1 MKVKNIAFTGFA
13 AAILAGVGAAD
24 AAQQLVTPNYVSK
37 ALEGVDGRVTTLE
50 TTMGEGT
57 LSTDAKTIV
66 GAINELD
73 TIANGLPTNENF
85 NNMNTA
91 INNIKDSIGTVPEG
105 STVVGMI
112 EAAEY
117 DDTELAG
124 RVDTLEKAGYQNQ
137 SQVEALIGTATTG
150 MATESYVTNAIA
162 GKADTAT
169 VNEALGLKADK
180 TELAGYATTGALEAV
195 KTTADNAAAKTYVDE
210 ELAKKADASALSGYA
225 TTGALEAVKTT
236 ADNAAAKTYVD
247 EELAKKA
254 NAGTTYSKTEV
265 DNLFVEKAYD
275 DTAVRG
281 LITENANDIAENA
294 GNITKNSGNIT
305 LNTNAITALQ
315 ANSIVSGPTADG
327 MYLVTKSGET
337 TTWTQVEIL
346 DNLPE
351 QP

>member
-57 LSTDAKTIV
+57 LSTDAQTIV

-85 NNMNTA
+85 ENMNTA
-91 INNIKDSIGTVPEG
+91 INNIKGSIGTIPEG
-105 STVVGMI
+105 STVVSMI

-117 DDTELAG
+117 DDTALAG
-124 RVDTLEKAGYQNQ
+124 RVTALEGADYQNATQVQ
-137 SQVEALIGTATTG
+137 SLIDT
-150 MATESYVTNAIA
+150 SIA
-162 GKADTAT
+162 S
-169 VNEALGLKADK
+169 
-180 TELAGYATTGALEAV
+180 
-195 KTTADNAAAKTYVDE
+195 
-210 ELAKKADASALSGYA
+210 KADASALSGYA

-254 NAGTTYSKTEV
+254 NAETTYSKTEV
-265 DNLFVEKAYD
+265 DNLVTENKYD

-294 GNITKNSGNIT
+294 GNITTNSDNIA

-327 MYLVTKSGET
+327 MYLVTKSGDS

>member
-105 STVVGMI
+105 STVVRMI
-112 EAAEY
+112 EEAEY
-117 DDTELAG
+117 DDTALAG
-124 RVDTLEKAGYQNQ
+124 RVTTLEGAGYQNATQVQ
-137 SQVEALIGTATTG
+137 SLINTSIASKADASALDNYATVEALNG
-150 MATESYVTNAIA
+150 
-162 GKADTAT
+162 
-169 VNEALGLKADK
+169 
-180 TELAGYATTGALEAV
+180 V
-195 KTTADNAAAKTYVDE
+195 KTTADNAAAKTYVDQ
-210 ELAKKADASALSGYA
+210 
-225 TTGALEAVKTT
+225 
-236 ADNAAAKTYVD
+236 
-247 EELAKKA
+247 ELAKKA
-254 NAGTTYSKTEV
+254 NAETTYSKTEV
-265 DNLFVEKAYD
+265 DNLVTENKYD

-281 LITENANDIAENA
+281 LITENANAIEENA
-294 GNITKNSGNIT
+294 GNITTNSGNIT
-305 LNTNAITALQ
+305 LNTNAIAALQ

-327 MYLVTKSGET
+327 MYLVTKSGDN

-346 DNLPE
+346 DSLPE

>member
-105 STVVGMI
+105 STVVSMI

-117 DDTELAG
+117 DDTALAG
-124 RVDTLEKAGYQNQ
+124 RVTTLEGAGYQNATQVQ
-137 SQVEALIGTATTG
+137 SLINT
-150 MATESYVTNAIA
+150 SIA
-162 GKADTAT
+162 G
-169 VNEALGLKADK
+169 
-180 TELAGYATTGALEAV
+180 
-195 KTTADNAAAKTYVDE
+195 
-210 ELAKKADASALSGYA
+210 KADASALSGYA

-265 DNLFVEKAYD
+265 DNLVTENKYD

-281 LITENANDIAENA
+281 LITENAEAIAENA
-294 GNITKNSGNIT
+294 GNITTNSGNIT
-305 LNTNAITALQ
+305 LNTNAIAALQ

-327 MYLVTKSGET
+327 MYLVTKSGDS

-346 DNLPE
+346 DSLPE

>member
-57 LSTDAKTIV
+57 LSTDAQTIV

-85 NNMNTA
+85 ENMNTA
-91 INNIKDSIGTVPEG
+91 INNIKGSIGTVPEG

-117 DDTELAG
+117 DDTALAG
-124 RVDTLEKAGYQNQ
+124 RVTTLEGAGYQNATQVQ
-137 SQVEALIGTATTG
+137 SLINT
-150 MATESYVTNAIA
+150 SIA
-162 GKADTAT
+162 S
-169 VNEALGLKADK
+169 
-180 TELAGYATTGALEAV
+180 
-195 KTTADNAAAKTYVDE
+195 
-210 ELAKKADASALSGYA
+210 KADASALDNYA
-225 TTGALEAVKTT
+225 TVEALNGVKTT

-254 NAGTTYSKTEV
+254 NADTTYSKTEV
-265 DNLFVEKAYD
+265 DNLVTENKYD

-281 LITENANDIAENA
+281 LITENANAIEENA
-294 GNITKNSGNIT
+294 VNITTNSDNIT
-305 LNTNAITALQ
+305 LNTNAIAALQ

-327 MYLVTKSGET
+327 MYLVTKSGDN

-346 DNLPE
+346 DSLPE

>member
-73 TIANGLPTNENF
+73 AIANGLPTNENF

-105 STVVGMI
+105 STVVSMI
-112 EAAEY
+112 EAADY

-124 RVDTLEKAGYQNQ
+124 RVTTLEGAGYQNATQVQ
-137 SQVEALIGTATTG
+137 SLINTSIASKADASALDNYATVEALNG
-150 MATESYVTNAIA
+150 
-162 GKADTAT
+162 
-169 VNEALGLKADK
+169 
-180 TELAGYATTGALEAV
+180 V

-210 ELAKKADASALSGYA
+210 ELAKKADASALNDYA
-225 TTGALEAVKTT
+225 TVEALNGVKTT

-247 EELAKKA
+247 QELAKKA
-254 NAGTTYSKTEV
+254 NADTTYSKTEV
-265 DNLFVEKAYD
+265 DNLVTENKYD

-281 LITENANDIAENA
+281 LITENANAIAENA
-294 GNITKNSGNIT
+294 GNITTNSGNIT
-305 LNTNAITALQ
+305 SNTNAIAALQ

-327 MYLVTKSGET
+327 MYLVTKSGDS

-346 DNLPE
+346 DSLPE

>member
-105 STVVGMI
+105 STVVRMI
-112 EAAEY
+112 EEAEY
-117 DDTELAG
+117 DDTALAG
-124 RVDTLEKAGYQNQ
+124 RVTTLEGAGYQNATQVQ
-137 SQVEALIGTATTG
+137 SLINT
-150 MATESYVTNAIA
+150 SIA
-162 GKADTAT
+162 S
-169 VNEALGLKADK
+169 
-180 TELAGYATTGALEAV
+180 
-195 KTTADNAAAKTYVDE
+195 
-210 ELAKKADASALSGYA
+210 KADASALDNYA
-225 TTGALEAVKTT
+225 TVEALNGVKTT

-254 NAGTTYSKTEV
+254 NASALDNYATVEALNGVKTTADNAAAKTYVDQELAKKANAETTYSKTEV
-265 DNLFVEKAYD
+265 DNLVTENKYD

-281 LITENANDIAENA
+281 LITENANAIEENA
-294 GNITKNSGNIT
+294 GNITTNSGNIT
-305 LNTNAITALQ
+305 LNTNAIAALQ

-327 MYLVTKSGET
+327 MYLVTKSGDN

-346 DNLPE
+346 DSLPE

>member
-57 LSTDAKTIV
+57 LSTDAQTIV

-85 NNMNTA
+85 ENMNTA
-91 INNIKDSIGTVPEG
+91 INNIKGSIGTIPEG
-105 STVVGMI
+105 STVVSMI

-117 DDTELAG
+117 DDTALAG
-124 RVDTLEKAGYQNQ
+124 RVTALEGADYQNATQVQ
-137 SQVEALIGTATTG
+137 SLIDT
-150 MATESYVTNAIA
+150 SIA
-162 GKADTAT
+162 S
-169 VNEALGLKADK
+169 
-180 TELAGYATTGALEAV
+180 
-195 KTTADNAAAKTYVDE
+195 
-210 ELAKKADASALSGYA
+210 KADASALSGYA

-254 NAGTTYSKTEV
+254 DASTLSGYATTGALEAVKTTADNAAAKTYVDEELAKKANAETTYSKTEV
-265 DNLFVEKAYD
+265 DNLVTENKYD

-294 GNITKNSGNIT
+294 GNITTNSDNIA

-327 MYLVTKSGET
+327 MYLVTKSGDS

>member
-37 ALEGVDGRVTTLE
+37 ALEGVDGRVTSLE
-50 TTMGEGT
+50 STMGDGT
-57 LSTDAKTIV
+57 LSTEAKTII

-73 TIANGLPTNENF
+73 TIAGGLPTNENF

-105 STVVGMI
+105 STVVSMI

-117 DDTELAG
+117 DDTALAG
-124 RVDTLEKAGYQNQ
+124 RVTTLEGADYQNATQVQ
-137 SQVEALIGTATTG
+137 SLIDTSIASKADASALDNYATVEALNG
-150 MATESYVTNAIA
+150 
-162 GKADTAT
+162 
-169 VNEALGLKADK
+169 
-180 TELAGYATTGALEAV
+180 V

-210 ELAKKADASALSGYA
+210 ELAKKADA
-225 TTGALEAVKTT
+225 
-236 ADNAAAKTYVD
+236 D
-247 EELAKKA
+247 
-254 NAGTTYSKTEV
+254 TTYNKTEV
-265 DNLFVEKAYD
+265 DNLIVEKAYD
-275 DTAVRG
+275 DTAVRA

-294 GNITKNSGNIT
+294 SNIATNSGNIT
-305 LNTNAITALQ
+305 SNTNAITALQ

-327 MYLVTKSGET
+327 MYLVTKSGDS

-346 DNLPE
+346 DSLPE

>member
-57 LSTDAKTIV
+57 LSTDAQTIV

-85 NNMNTA
+85 ENMNTA

-105 STVVGMI
+105 STVVSMI

-117 DDTELAG
+117 DDTALAG
-124 RVDTLEKAGYQNQ
+124 RVTTLEDAGYQNQ

-162 GKADTAT
+162 GKADTTT
-169 VNEALGLKADK
+169 VNAALDQKADK
-180 TELAGYATTGALEAV
+180 TELA
-195 KTTADNAAAKTYVDE
+195 
-210 ELAKKADASALSGYA
+210 GYA

-305 LNTNAITALQ
+305 LNTNAIAALQ

-327 MYLVTKSGET
+327 MYLVTKSGDS

-346 DNLPE
+346 DSLPE

>member
-13 AAILAGVGAAD
+13 AAILAGIGAAD

-50 TTMGEGT
+50 NTMGEGT
-57 LSTDAKTIV
+57 LSTDAQTIV

-85 NNMNTA
+85 ENMNTA
-91 INNIKDSIGTVPEG
+91 INNIKGSIGTVPEG
-105 STVVGMI
+105 STVVSMI

-117 DDTELAG
+117 DDTALAG
-124 RVDTLEKAGYQNQ
+124 RVTTLEGAGYQNATQVQ
-137 SQVEALIGTATTG
+137 SLINT
-150 MATESYVTNAIA
+150 SIA
-162 GKADTAT
+162 G
-169 VNEALGLKADK
+169 
-180 TELAGYATTGALEAV
+180 
-195 KTTADNAAAKTYVDE
+195 
-210 ELAKKADASALSGYA
+210 KADASALDNYA
-225 TTGALEAVKTT
+225 TVEALNGVKTT

-254 NAGTTYSKTEV
+254 NASALDNYATVEALNGVKTTADNAAAKTYVDQELAKKANAETTYSKTDV

-275 DTAVRG
+275 DTEVRG

-294 GNITKNSGNIT
+294 GNITTNSGNIT
-305 LNTNAITALQ
+305 SNTNAIAALQ

-327 MYLVTKSGET
+327 MYLVTKSGDS

-346 DNLPE
+346 DSLPE

>member
-105 STVVGMI
+105 STVVSMI

-117 DDTELAG
+117 DDTALAG
-124 RVDTLEKAGYQNQ
+124 RVTTLEGAGYQNATQVQ
-137 SQVEALIGTATTG
+137 SLINT
-150 MATESYVTNAIA
+150 SIA
-162 GKADTAT
+162 G
-169 VNEALGLKADK
+169 
-180 TELAGYATTGALEAV
+180 
-195 KTTADNAAAKTYVDE
+195 
-210 ELAKKADASALSGYA
+210 KADASALSGYA

-281 LITENANDIAENA
+281 LITENAEAIEENA
-294 GNITKNSGNIT
+294 GNITTNSGNIT
-305 LNTNAITALQ
+305 LNTNAIAALQ

-327 MYLVTKSGET
+327 MYLVTKSGDS

-346 DNLPE
+346 DSLPE